1 MCDGY
6 VIKKGFDMTDNKE
19 FYNKVYEK
27 TADNVKQ
34 LEDIRFKLLA
44 IVPSVSA
51 IGIKEL
57 YAVNCENHV
66 KVFFAILGI
75 VITFSIFIYEI
86 RNRQILKALNKKRVA
101 MENEMG
107 FSTVDF
113 EKNLQSKGIVTHR
126 ASMNLI
132 YITAIASWL
141 LFLFFTLIK

>member
-1 MCDGY
+1 M
-6 VIKKGFDMTDNKE
+6 IENKE
-19 FYNKVYEK
+19 FYSKVYEK
-27 TADNVKQ
+27 IADNVKQ

-57 YAVNCENHV
+57 YSINCENSI

-75 VITFSIFIYEI
+75 VITFSIFIFEL
-86 RNRQILKALNKKRVA
+86 RNRQIIKALNKRRIA
-101 MENEMG
+101 MENEMDV
-107 FSTVDF
+107 STSAFVKD
-113 EKNLQSKGIVTHR
+113 LQSKGIITHR

-132 YITAIASWL
+132 YITAIVSWL

>member
-1 MCDGY
+1 
-6 VIKKGFDMTDNKE
+6 MTENKE
-19 FYNKVYEK
+19 FYSKVYEK

-57 YAVNCENHV
+57 YSINCENSI

-75 VITFSIFIYEI
+75 VITFSIFIFEL
-86 RNRQILKALNKKRVA
+86 RNRQIIKALNKRRIA
-101 MENEMG
+101 MENEMDV
-107 FSTVDF
+107 STSAFVKD
-113 EKNLQSKGIVTHR
+113 LQSKGIVTHR

-132 YITAIASWL
+132 YITAIVSWL